1 MAKIHWLGTGL
12 SAIPGL
18 KMLIENGHS
27 VLVYNRTVEK
37 AIKALSNVKGDY
49 QVFVFSLQSLEENVA
64 AGDIVVSM
72 LPGNFHVPVAELC
85 LSLNAHFVSS
95 SYISDEMRAL
105 NDAAKEKNLCF
116 VNEVGLDPGIDHS
129 MSHALVDEYKNS
141 PKYSSNNEHSFLS
154 YCGGLSDVPN
164 DFCYKFSWS
173 PLGVLKALMSTSVS
187 IRNGDIFTV
196 TKPWESV
203 ELYPLPMPWGED
215 EFEVYPN
222 RDSLPFIEQYQMDDG
237 LQIKQFVRG
246 TLRYKGW
253 KNAWGDIF
261 LEVDTLDASIA
272 DARLKEISDD
282 LWDRYSY
289 KDGEVDRVILT
300 VELKV
305 ENEDENESTEPE
317 SNVSEGEDRE
327 DIEVD
332 KEVRVDEDGNEEEL
346 SKEQGRCRVVKNCR
360 QPGSEWRQGRHETGG
375 RTRWGRTHGSK
386 YAGRDARW
394 AYGNA
399 GAGRYGRPQCNGL
412 W

>member
-1 MAKIHWLGTGL
+1 MTNIHWLGTGL

-37 AIKALSNVKGDY
+37 AIKALSDVKGDY

-129 MSHALVDEYKNS
+129 MSHALVDDYKNS
-141 PKYSSNNEHSFLS
+141 PEFSANNEHSFLS
-154 YCGGLSDVPN
+154 YCGGLSDIPN

-187 IRNGDIFTV
+187 IRNGDVYTV

-237 LQIKQFVRG
+237 LKIKQFVRG

-261 LEVDTLDASIA
+261 SEVDTLDASIA
-272 DARLKEISDD
+272 EARLKEISDD

-289 KDGEVDRVILT
+289 KDEEVDRVILT

-305 ENEDENESTEPE
+305 ENDTEVVWHKQYLMDTLGNDNGSAMAQLVSCSVALAVEAVLGNEISSGVTAAPHQ
-317 SNVSEGEDRE
+317 NKLVTRWLDQAE
-327 DIEVD
+327 DISDHFVLID
-332 KEVRVDEDGNEEEL
+332 HLN
-346 SKEQGRCRVVKNCR
+346 
-360 QPGSEWRQGRHETGG
+360 
-375 RTRWGRTHGSK
+375 
-386 YAGRDARW
+386 
-394 AYGNA
+394 
-399 GAGRYGRPQCNGL
+399 
-412 W
+412 

>member
-1 MAKIHWLGTGL
+1 MTNIHWLGTGL
-12 SAIPGL
+12 SAIPGS

-37 AIKALSNVKGDY
+37 AIKALSDVKGDY

-85 LSLNAHFVSS
+85 LSVNSHFVSS

-116 VNEVGLDPGIDHS
+116 VNEVGLNPGIDHS
-129 MSHALVDEYKNS
+129 MSHALVDDYKNS

-154 YCGGLSDVPN
+154 YCGGLSNVPN

-261 LEVDTLDASIA
+261 SEVDTLDASIA
-272 DARLKEISDD
+272 EARLKEISVD

-305 ENEDENESTEPE
+305 ENDTEVVWHKQYLMDTLGNDNGSAMAQLVSCSVALAVEAVLGNEISSGVTAAPHQ
-317 SNVSEGEDRE
+317 SKLVTRWLDQAE
-327 DIEVD
+327 DISDHFVLID
-332 KEVRVDEDGNEEEL
+332 HLN
-346 SKEQGRCRVVKNCR
+346 
-360 QPGSEWRQGRHETGG
+360 
-375 RTRWGRTHGSK
+375 
-386 YAGRDARW
+386 
-394 AYGNA
+394 
-399 GAGRYGRPQCNGL
+399 
-412 W
+412 

>member
-1 MAKIHWLGTGL
+1 MTNIHWLGTGL

-37 AIKALSNVKGDY
+37 AIKALSDVKGDY

-85 LSLNAHFVSS
+85 LSVNAHFVSS

-129 MSHALVDEYKNS
+129 MSHALVDDYKNS
-141 PKYSSNNEHSFLS
+141 PEFSANNEHSFLS
-154 YCGGLSDVPN
+154 YCGGLSDIPN

-222 RDSLPFIEQYQMDDG
+222 RDSLPFIDQYQMDDG
-237 LQIKQFVRG
+237 LKIKQFVRG

-261 LEVDTLDASIA
+261 SEVDTLDASIA
-272 DARLKEISDD
+272 EARLKEISDD

-305 ENEDENESTEPE
+305 ENDTEVVWHKQYLMDTLGNDNGSAMAQLVSCSVALAVEAVIGNEISSGVTAAPHQ
-317 SNVSEGEDRE
+317 SKLVTRWLDQAE
-327 DIEVD
+327 DISDHFVLID
-332 KEVRVDEDGNEEEL
+332 HLN
-346 SKEQGRCRVVKNCR
+346 
-360 QPGSEWRQGRHETGG
+360 
-375 RTRWGRTHGSK
+375 
-386 YAGRDARW
+386 
-394 AYGNA
+394 
-399 GAGRYGRPQCNGL
+399 
-412 W
+412 

>member
-18 KMLIENGHS
+18 KMLIENGHT

-37 AIKALSNVKGDY
+37 AIKALSDLKGDY
-49 QVFVFSLQSLEENVA
+49 QVFPFSLHSVEENVA

-187 IRNGDIFTV
+187 IRNGDVYTV

-253 KNAWGDIF
+253 KNAWRDIF
-261 LEVDTLDASIA
+261 SEVDTLDASIA
-272 DARLKEISDD
+272 EARLKEISDD

-289 KDGEVDRVILT
+289 TDGEVDRVILT

-305 ENEDENESTEPE
+305 ENDTEVVWHKQYLMDTLGNDNGSAMAQLVSCSVALAVEAVLGNEISSGVTAAPHQ
-317 SNVSEGEDRE
+317 SKLVSRWLDQAE
-327 DIEVD
+327 DISDHFVLID
-332 KEVRVDEDGNEEEL
+332 HLN
-346 SKEQGRCRVVKNCR
+346 
-360 QPGSEWRQGRHETGG
+360 
-375 RTRWGRTHGSK
+375 
-386 YAGRDARW
+386 
-394 AYGNA
+394 
-399 GAGRYGRPQCNGL
+399 
-412 W
+412 

>member
-18 KMLIENGHS
+18 KMLIENGHT

-37 AIKALSNVKGDY
+37 AIKALSDLKGDY
-49 QVFVFSLQSLEENVA
+49 QVFPFSLHSVEENVA

-187 IRNGDIFTV
+187 IRNGDVYTV

-222 RDSLPFIEQYQMDDG
+222 RDSLPFIDQYQMDDG
-237 LQIKQFVRG
+237 LKIKQFVRG

-261 LEVDTLDASIA
+261 SEVDTLDASIA
-272 DARLKEISDD
+272 EARLKEISDD

-305 ENEDENESTEPE
+305 ENDTEVVWHKQYLMDTRGNDNGSAMAQLVSCSVALAVEAVLGNEISSGVTAAPHQ
-317 SNVSEGEDRE
+317 SKLVTRWLDQAE
-327 DIEVD
+327 DISDHFVLID
-332 KEVRVDEDGNEEEL
+332 HLN
-346 SKEQGRCRVVKNCR
+346 
-360 QPGSEWRQGRHETGG
+360 
-375 RTRWGRTHGSK
+375 
-386 YAGRDARW
+386 
-394 AYGNA
+394 
-399 GAGRYGRPQCNGL
+399 
-412 W
+412 

>member
-18 KMLIENGHS
+18 KMLIENGHT

-37 AIKALSNVKGDY
+37 AIKALSDLKGDY
-49 QVFVFSLQSLEENVA
+49 QVFPFSLHSVEENVA
-64 AGDIVVSM
+64 VGDIVVSM

-129 MSHALVDEYKNS
+129 MSHALVDDYKNS

-222 RDSLPFIEQYQMDDG
+222 RDSLPFIDQYQMDDG
-237 LQIKQFVRG
+237 LKIKQFVRG

-261 LEVDTLDASIA
+261 SEVDTLDASIA
-272 DARLKEISDD
+272 EARLKEISDD

-305 ENEDENESTEPE
+305 ENDTEVVWHKQYLMDTRGNDNGSAMAQLVSCSVALAVEAVIGNEISSGVTAAPHQ
-317 SNVSEGEDRE
+317 SKLVTRWLDQAE
-327 DIEVD
+327 DISDHFVLID
-332 KEVRVDEDGNEEEL
+332 HLN
-346 SKEQGRCRVVKNCR
+346 
-360 QPGSEWRQGRHETGG
+360 
-375 RTRWGRTHGSK
+375 
-386 YAGRDARW
+386 
-394 AYGNA
+394 
-399 GAGRYGRPQCNGL
+399 
-412 W
+412 

>member
-18 KMLIENGHS
+18 KMLIENGHT

-37 AIKALSNVKGDY
+37 AIKALSDLKGDY
-49 QVFVFSLQSLEENVA
+49 QVFPFSLHSVEENVA

-129 MSHALVDEYKNS
+129 MSHALVDDYKNS

-187 IRNGDIFTV
+187 IRNGDVYTV

-261 LEVDTLDASIA
+261 SEVDTLDASIA
-272 DARLKEISDD
+272 EARLKEISDD

-305 ENEDENESTEPE
+305 ENDTEVVWHKQYLMDTLGNDNGSAMAQLVSCSVALAVEAVLGNEISSGVTAAPHQ
-317 SNVSEGEDRE
+317 SKLVSRWLDQAE
-327 DIEVD
+327 DISDHFVLID
-332 KEVRVDEDGNEEEL
+332 HLN
-346 SKEQGRCRVVKNCR
+346 
-360 QPGSEWRQGRHETGG
+360 
-375 RTRWGRTHGSK
+375 
-386 YAGRDARW
+386 
-394 AYGNA
+394 
-399 GAGRYGRPQCNGL
+399 
-412 W
+412 

>member
-18 KMLIENGHS
+18 KMLIENGHT
-27 VLVYNRTVEK
+27 VLVYNRTVKK
-37 AIKALSNVKGDY
+37 AIKALSDLKGDY
-49 QVFVFSLQSLEENVA
+49 QVFPFSLHSVEENVA
-64 AGDIVVSM
+64 VGDIVVSM

-129 MSHALVDEYKNS
+129 MSHALVDDYKNS

-187 IRNGDIFTV
+187 IRNGDVYTV

-261 LEVDTLDASIA
+261 SEVDTLDASIA
-272 DARLKEISDD
+272 EARLKEISDD

-289 KDGEVDRVILT
+289 TDGEVDRVILT

-305 ENEDENESTEPE
+305 ENDTEVVWHKQYLMDTLGNDNGSAMAQLVSCSVSLAVEAVLGNEISSGVTAAPHQ
-317 SNVSEGEDRE
+317 SKLVSRWLDQAE
-327 DIEVD
+327 DISDHFVLID
-332 KEVRVDEDGNEEEL
+332 HLN
-346 SKEQGRCRVVKNCR
+346 
-360 QPGSEWRQGRHETGG
+360 
-375 RTRWGRTHGSK
+375 
-386 YAGRDARW
+386 
-394 AYGNA
+394 
-399 GAGRYGRPQCNGL
+399 
-412 W
+412 

>member
-1 MAKIHWLGTGL
+1 MTNIHWLGTGL

-37 AIKALSNVKGDY
+37 AIKALSDVKGDY
-49 QVFVFSLQSLEENVA
+49 QVFVFSLQGLEENVA

-85 LSLNAHFVSS
+85 LSVNAHFVSS

-129 MSHALVDEYKNS
+129 MSHALVDDYKNS

-187 IRNGDIFTV
+187 IRNGDVYTV

-253 KNAWGDIF
+253 KNAWRDIF
-261 LEVDTLDASIA
+261 SEVDTLDASIA
-272 DARLKEISDD
+272 EARLKEISDD

-305 ENEDENESTEPE
+305 ENDTEVVWHKQYLMDTLGNDNGSAMAQLVSCSVALAVEAVLGNEISSGVTAAPHQ
-317 SNVSEGEDRE
+317 SKLVSRWLDQAE
-327 DIEVD
+327 DISDHFVLID
-332 KEVRVDEDGNEEEL
+332 HLN
-346 SKEQGRCRVVKNCR
+346 
-360 QPGSEWRQGRHETGG
+360 
-375 RTRWGRTHGSK
+375 
-386 YAGRDARW
+386 
-394 AYGNA
+394 
-399 GAGRYGRPQCNGL
+399 
-412 W
+412 

>member
-1 MAKIHWLGTGL
+1 MTNIHWLGTGL

-37 AIKALSNVKGDY
+37 AIKALSDVKGDY

-85 LSLNAHFVSS
+85 LSVNAHFVSS

-129 MSHALVDEYKNS
+129 MSHALVDDYKNS
-141 PKYSSNNEHSFLS
+141 PEFSANNEHSFLS
-154 YCGGLSDVPN
+154 YCGGLSDIPN

-222 RDSLPFIEQYQMDDG
+222 RDSLPFIDQYQMDDG
-237 LQIKQFVRG
+237 LKIKQFVRG

-261 LEVDTLDASIA
+261 SEVDTLDASIA
-272 DARLKEISDD
+272 EARLKEISDD

-305 ENEDENESTEPE
+305 ENDTEVVWHKQYLMDTRGNDNG
-317 SNVSEGEDRE
+317 SAMAQLVSCSVALAVEA
-327 DIEVD
+327 VL
-332 KEVRVDEDGNEEEL
+332 GNEISSGVTAAPHQNKL
-346 SKEQGRCRVVKNCR
+346 V
-360 QPGSEWRQGRHETGG
+360 
-375 RTRWGRTHGSK
+375 TRWLDQADDISDHFVLI
-386 YAGRDARW
+386 DHL
-394 AYGNA
+394 N
-399 GAGRYGRPQCNGL
+399 
-412 W
+412 

>member
-1 MAKIHWLGTGL
+1 MTNIHWLGTGL

-37 AIKALSNVKGDY
+37 AIKALSDVKGDY

-129 MSHALVDEYKNS
+129 MSHALVDDYKNS

-261 LEVDTLDASIA
+261 SEVDTLDASIA
-272 DARLKEISDD
+272 EARLKEISDD

-305 ENEDENESTEPE
+305 ENDTEVVWHKQYLMDTLGNDNGSAMAQLVSCSVALAVEAVLGNEISSGVTAAPHQ
-317 SNVSEGEDRE
+317 SKLVTRWLDQAE
-327 DIEVD
+327 DISDHFVLID
-332 KEVRVDEDGNEEEL
+332 HLN
-346 SKEQGRCRVVKNCR
+346 
-360 QPGSEWRQGRHETGG
+360 
-375 RTRWGRTHGSK
+375 
-386 YAGRDARW
+386 
-394 AYGNA
+394 
-399 GAGRYGRPQCNGL
+399 
-412 W
+412 

>member
-18 KMLIENGHS
+18 KMLIENGHT

-37 AIKALSNVKGDY
+37 AIKALSDLKGDY
-49 QVFVFSLQSLEENVA
+49 QVFPFSLHSVEENVA

-129 MSHALVDEYKNS
+129 MSHALVDDYKNS

-187 IRNGDIFTV
+187 IRNGDILTV

-261 LEVDTLDASIA
+261 SEVDTLDASIA
-272 DARLKEISDD
+272 EARLKEISDD

-289 KDGEVDRVILT
+289 KDEEVDRVILT

-305 ENEDENESTEPE
+305 ENDTEVVWHKQYLMDTLGNDNGSAMAQLVSCSVALAVEAVLGNEISSGVTAAPHQ
-317 SNVSEGEDRE
+317 NKLVTRWLDQAE
-327 DIEVD
+327 DISDHFVLID
-332 KEVRVDEDGNEEEL
+332 HLN
-346 SKEQGRCRVVKNCR
+346 
-360 QPGSEWRQGRHETGG
+360 
-375 RTRWGRTHGSK
+375 
-386 YAGRDARW
+386 
-394 AYGNA
+394 
-399 GAGRYGRPQCNGL
+399 
-412 W
+412 

>member
-1 MAKIHWLGTGL
+1 MTNIHWLGTGL

-37 AIKALSNVKGDY
+37 AIKALSDVKGDY

-129 MSHALVDEYKNS
+129 MSHALVDDYKNS

-237 LQIKQFVRG
+237 LKIKQFVRG

-261 LEVDTLDASIA
+261 SEVDTLDASIA
-272 DARLKEISDD
+272 EARLKEISDD

-305 ENEDENESTEPE
+305 ENDTEVVWHKQYLMDTLGNDNGSAMAQLVSCSVALAVEAVLGNEISSGVTAAPHQ
-317 SNVSEGEDRE
+317 NKLVTRWLDQAE
-327 DIEVD
+327 DISDHFVLID
-332 KEVRVDEDGNEEEL
+332 HLN
-346 SKEQGRCRVVKNCR
+346 
-360 QPGSEWRQGRHETGG
+360 
-375 RTRWGRTHGSK
+375 
-386 YAGRDARW
+386 
-394 AYGNA
+394 
-399 GAGRYGRPQCNGL
+399 
-412 W
+412 

>member
-18 KMLIENGHS
+18 KMLIENSHY
-27 VLVYNRTVEK
+27 VLVYNRTVDK
-37 AIKALSNVKGDY
+37 AIKALSNLKGDY
-49 QVFVFSLQSLEENVA
+49 QVVEFSLHSVEQNVT
-64 AGDIVVSM
+64 AGEIVVSM
-72 LPGNFHVPVAELC
+72 LPGNFHVPIAELC

-105 NDAAKEKNLCF
+105 NSAAREKNLCF

-129 MSHALVDEYKNS
+129 MSHALVEDYKNS
-141 PKYSSNNEHSFLS
+141 AEFSAKNEHSFLS
-154 YCGGLSDVPN
+154 YCGGLSDIPN

-187 IRNGDIFTV
+187 IRDGEVFTV

-222 RDSLPFIEQYQMDDG
+222 RDSLPFIEQYQMDDD
-237 LQIKQFVRG
+237 LNIKQFVRG

-253 KNAWGDIF
+253 KNAWGEIF
-261 LEVDTLDASIA
+261 SEVDTLDPSIA
-272 DARLKEISDD
+272 ESRLKEISDD
-282 LWDRYSY
+282 LWDKYSY

-305 ENEDENESTEPE
+305 ENESQIVWHKQYLMDTLGNNKGSAMAQL
-317 SNVSEGEDRE
+317 VSCSVALAVEA
-327 DIEVD
+327 VL
-332 KEVRVDEDGNEEEL
+332 GNEISYGVSAAPHQSELVIRWLGQAEEISDHFVL
-346 SKEQGRCRVVKNCR
+346 IDHLK
-360 QPGSEWRQGRHETGG
+360 
-375 RTRWGRTHGSK
+375 
-386 YAGRDARW
+386 
-394 AYGNA
+394 
-399 GAGRYGRPQCNGL
+399 
-412 W
+412 

>member
-1 MAKIHWLGTGL
+1 MTNIHWLGTGL

-37 AIKALSNVKGDY
+37 AIKALSDVKGDY

-85 LSLNAHFVSS
+85 LSVNAHFVSS

-105 NDAAKEKNLCF
+105 NDEEKEKNLCF

-129 MSHALVDEYKNS
+129 MSHALVDDYKNS
-141 PKYSSNNEHSFLS
+141 PKFSADNEHSFLS
-154 YCGGLSDVPN
+154 YCGGLSDIPN

-222 RDSLPFIEQYQMDDG
+222 RDSLPFIDQYQMDDG
-237 LQIKQFVRG
+237 LKIKQFVRG

-261 LEVDTLDASIA
+261 SEVDTLDASIA
-272 DARLKEISDD
+272 EARLKEISDD

-305 ENEDENESTEPE
+305 ENDTEVVWHKQYLMDTLGNDNGSAMAQLVSCSVALAVEAVLGNEISSGVTAAPHQ
-317 SNVSEGEDRE
+317 NKLVTRWLDQAE
-327 DIEVD
+327 DISDHFVLID
-332 KEVRVDEDGNEEEL
+332 HLN
-346 SKEQGRCRVVKNCR
+346 
-360 QPGSEWRQGRHETGG
+360 
-375 RTRWGRTHGSK
+375 
-386 YAGRDARW
+386 
-394 AYGNA
+394 
-399 GAGRYGRPQCNGL
+399 
-412 W
+412 

>member
-1 MAKIHWLGTGL
+1 MTNIHWLGTGL

-37 AIKALSNVKGDY
+37 AIKALSDVKGDY

-72 LPGNFHVPVAELC
+72 LPGSFHVPVAELC

-129 MSHALVDEYKNS
+129 MSHALVDDYKNS
-141 PKYSSNNEHSFLS
+141 PVFSANNEHSFLS
-154 YCGGLSDVPN
+154 YCGGLSDIPN

-187 IRNGDIFTV
+187 IRNGDILTV

-237 LQIKQFVRG
+237 LKIKQFVRG

-261 LEVDTLDASIA
+261 SEVDTLDASIA
-272 DARLKEISDD
+272 EARLKEISDD

-305 ENEDENESTEPE
+305 ENDTEVVWHKQYLMDTLGNDNGSAMAQLVSCSVALAVEAVLGNEISSGVTAAPHQ
-317 SNVSEGEDRE
+317 NKLVTRWLDQAE
-327 DIEVD
+327 DISDHFVLID
-332 KEVRVDEDGNEEEL
+332 HLN
-346 SKEQGRCRVVKNCR
+346 
-360 QPGSEWRQGRHETGG
+360 
-375 RTRWGRTHGSK
+375 
-386 YAGRDARW
+386 
-394 AYGNA
+394 
-399 GAGRYGRPQCNGL
+399 
-412 W
+412 